1 DAVRGSNTM
10 AFRIDART
18 RLFLRFA
25 SILVGSALLSG
36 CNIGCW
42 FAPCDQALEV
52 VATVTDPS
60 GAPLQGVRV
69 EVLGH
74 TGETD
79 SNGCLDLEGVMHSDD
94 VILRTDKRG
103 YKTYEK
109 SKGYDLYRID
119 ITLEPTDSHRPS
131 TAVWKPRP
139 DSDSDSACAAA
150 GQ

>member
-1 DAVRGSNTM
+1 MNTM
-10 AFRIDART
+10 HFRIAART
-18 RLFLRFA
+18 RILLRFA
-25 SILVGSALLSG
+25 SVLAGSALLSG

-42 FAPCDQALEV
+42 FAPCDQALKV
-52 VATVTDPS
+52 VAMVTDPS

-69 EVLGH
+69 EVSGH

-79 SNGCLDLEGVMHSDD
+79 SNGCLELGGVMHSDD
-94 VILRTDKRG
+94 VILRADKRG

-119 ITLEPTDSHRPS
+119 ITLEPTNSHRPS
-131 TAVWKPRP
+131 TAVWKPRR
-139 DSDSDSACAAA
+139 DSGSTCAAA